1 MGWEG
6 LDGPDILKGNGT
18 CTAEANCCAF
28 SFSLHGAFL
37 EPVER
42 THGTRL
48 PHFLGTSSRGKRAFS
63 SDSAAAVRD
72 KANHVITSKHTPKY
86 SAWNGSNGSCEN
98 LSNPFISSGDG
109 CPTIPCSCRI
119 DSPAATEFLSCAS
132 STASLLVL
140 SSEACVRPCKRQSMS
155 ETTVSRADL

>member
-1 MGWEG
+1 VCVCVCVMVGTRRDAPEMFNS
-6 LDGPDILKGNGT
+6 DGT
-18 CTAEANCCAF
+18 CTADANCCAF
-28 SFSLHGAFL
+28 SLSLHGLFL

-48 PHFLGTSSRGKRAFS
+48 PHFLGTSSRDKRAFS
-63 SDSAAAVRD
+63 SDSAVAVRD

-98 LSNPFISSGDG
+98 VLNPFISSGDG
-109 CPTIPCSCRI
+109 RSTSPCFMRT

-132 STASLLVL
+132 LAASRLVL
-140 SSEACVRPCKRQSMS
+140 SSA
-155 ETTVSRADL
+155 A